1 MDELFLLADGALSVR
16 RTPEVLRDP
25 QKLGLSVA
33 NFEPAEAAAPV
44 LLYYRLTHESVL
56 DPART
61 RVPTNPELRL
71 RAAADARHQSQAT
84 VPATPVPTEAR
95 SKGAPAGRAT

>member
-1 MDELFLLADGALSVR
+1 
-16 RTPEVLRDP
+16 
-25 QKLGLSVA
+25 
-33 NFEPAEAAAPV
+33 
-44 LLYYRLTHESVL
+44 
-56 DPART
+56 
-61 RVPTNPELRL
+61 VPTNPELRL